1 MGTHYFAGKQLLPKR
16 RVSSGSGRRSN
27 SSKRSRKTRDL
38 DSGSLISIVRDATSQ
53 GGVVTWA
60 ELRDEFQD
68 LKRLRNLVRGLVRNG
83 ELEQDRAGNYYLPGA
98 SGSDELCT
106 GLVVEATKNMA
117 GRLAVRVLEAPSLTL
132 RTTLQ
137 TDELLA
143 LPAID
148 RSKRATIWPRIG
160 DEVKFLPVGTL
171 PPNSSP
177 PNSSPTKTDSDQ
189 SARSQLVAQIVEVST
204 HSSAPIVGVL
214 ERSKYGAYID
224 SLSPDY
230 RGRVALD
237 NLPDG
242 VAEGDTVSARITGSD
257 RHSLRGDVTGVISR
271 GDVADAAAVSLIAS
285 HGVPEEWPDDA
296 VAQAQGLPSAVQPG
310 RFRSRTDLQSLP
322 LVTIDGADARDFDD
336 AVFAEAI
343 RGGGWR
349 LVVAIADVAHY
360 VKSASP
366 LDNAAFERG
375 NSVYLPDRVIP
386 MLPKSLSNGL
396 CSLRPNEPR
405 LSLVCDMKIAK
416 SGRITA
422 FEFYDAVIC
431 SWARLTYSQVNSY
444 YEGDGELP
452 VAEEGYAGRSSQQTS
467 EGVRTNVDELRRV
480 YSVLLKARSERGAL
494 EFETR
499 SGVLKIEEGR
509 VAEII
514 EVTRNDAHRL
524 IEEAM
529 ISANV
534 CAAKFIGGK
543 DARALYRVHEPP
555 QAEKQDVLRDALA
568 YAGIRVRDMPSDPKA
583 LATLLEPL
591 SGRDDAWL
599 LYSLILRAMS
609 QACYQPENKGH
620 FGLALTDYMHF
631 TSPIRRYPDLIVH
644 RVIKALVRGKRAP
657 LQAMDKLIQA
667 GDHLST
673 TERRAEDVERGV
685 SNWLKCDFVAGKVGE
700 TFAGTVVGVQD
711 FGLFV
716 ELDGY
721 FVQGLVHISNLGE
734 DYFNFQPAS
743 QSLVG
748 DRSGR
753 SFQLGDQFEVV
764 LLDVQAPQGKLDLVP
779 AEKQKT
785 ARNKSAGNGRKES
798 PKRSR
803 NKKGRNK
810 R

>member
-1 MGTHYFAGKQLLPKR
+1 MSKR
-16 RVSSGSGRRSN
+16 RVSSGSSRRNN
-27 SSKRSRKTRDL
+27 SSKRSRAAQDL
-38 DSGSLISIVRDATSQ
+38 DAGTLISLIRDATSQ

-60 ELRDEFQD
+60 ELREEFRD

-98 SGSDELCT
+98 EGSGEFCV
-106 GLVVEATKNMA
+106 GLVVAAGRDMA
-117 GRLAVRVLEAPSLTL
+117 GRLAVRVLEAGSALAKK
-132 RTTLQ
+132 
-137 TDELLA
+137 DELLT
-143 LPAID
+143 LPAPD
-148 RSKRATIWPRIG
+148 RDKRSTLWLREG
-160 DEVKFLPVGTL
+160 DQVHFLPVNTGL
-171 PPNSSP
+171 SS
-177 PNSSPTKTDSDQ
+177 SSDGSKV
-189 SARSQLVAQIVEVST
+189 QLAAQIVGVSE
-204 HSSAPIVGVL
+204 HSPTPVVGVL
-214 ERSKYGAYID
+214 EHGKFGAYID
-224 SLSPDY
+224 SLSPNF

-237 NLPDG
+237 AVPSG
-242 VAEGDTVSARITGSD
+242 ISEGDTVSVRVSGSD
-257 RHSLRGDVTGVISR
+257 RHSLRGDVTGVVSR

-296 VAQAQGLPSAVQPG
+296 IAQAKGLPSVVQPG

-336 AVFAEAI
+336 AVFAESR

-360 VKSASP
+360 VKSGSP
-366 LDNAAFERG
+366 LDNAALERG

-386 MLPKSLSNGL
+386 MLPESLSNGL

-416 SGRITA
+416 SGRITG

-444 YEGDGELP
+444 YQDGDELP
-452 VAEEGYAGRSSQQTS
+452 VADDGYGERSSQQTS
-467 EGVRTNVDELRRV
+467 EGVRANVDELRRV
-480 YSVLLKARSERGAL
+480 FAALQKARAERGAL

-499 SGVLKIEEGR
+499 SGVLRIEEGR

-534 CAAKFIGGK
+534 CAAKYIGGN

-555 QAEKQDVLRDALA
+555 QADKADVLRDALA
-568 YAGIRVRDMPSDPKA
+568 YAGIRVRDVPSDPKA

-591 SGRDDAWL
+591 AGREDAWL

-620 FGLALTDYMHF
+620 FGLALSDYMHF

-644 RVIKALVRGKRAP
+644 RVIKALVQGKRAP
-657 LQAMDKLIQA
+657 LQAMDKLIQT

-685 SNWLKCDFVAGKVGE
+685 SNWLKCDFVSGKVGE

-721 FVQGLVHISNLGE
+721 YVQGLVHISNLGE
-734 DYFNFQPAS
+734 DYFNYQAAS

-753 SFQLGDQFEVV
+753 TFKLGDQFEVV

-779 AEKQKT
+779 AENHKKQK
-785 ARNKSAGNGRKES
+785 RDHKDSS
-798 PKRSR
+798 KRSKDKNK
-803 NKKGRNK
+803 NKKKRKGR
-810 R
+810 

>member
-1 MGTHYFAGKQLLPKR
+1 LSKR
-16 RVSSGSGRRSN
+16 PVSAGSGRRKN
-27 SSKRSRKTRDL
+27 SSKSARKSRDL
-38 DSGSLISIVRDATSQ
+38 DASNLISIIGEATSQ

-60 ELRDEFQD
+60 ELRDEFRD

-83 ELEQDRAGNYYLPGA
+83 ELEQDRAGNYFLPGA
-98 SGSDELCT
+98 SGVDDLSL
-106 GLVVEATKNMA
+106 GLVVAATRAMP
-117 GRLAVRVLEAPSLTL
+117 GRTAIRVLDPGSSETEK
-132 RTTLQ
+132 
-137 TDELLA
+137 DELLP
-143 LPAID
+143 LPVPD
-148 RSKRATIWPRIG
+148 RGKREMLWLREG
-160 DEVKFLPVGTL
+160 DEVRFRPIGLRSPN
-171 PPNSSP
+171 PNS
-177 PNSSPTKTDSDQ
+177 D
-189 SARSQLVAQIVEVST
+189 LHWGAQVIEVSR
-204 HSSAPIVGVL
+204 HSQAPLVGVL
-214 ERSKYGAYID
+214 ERSKYGPYID
-224 SLSPDY
+224 SLSPDF
-230 RGRVALD
+230 RGRVALEAV
-237 NLPDG
+237 PEG
-242 VAEGDTVSARITGSD
+242 VSEGDTVSVRVTGSD
-257 RHSLRGDVTGVISR
+257 RHSLRGDVTGMISR

-285 HGVPEEWPDDA
+285 HGVPEDWPEEALD
-296 VAQAQGLPSAVQPG
+296 QAKGLPLVVQPG
-310 RFRSRTDLQSLP
+310 RFRSRTDLQDLP

-336 AVFAEAI
+336 AVFAQAGS
-343 RGGGWR
+343 GGGWR

-360 VKSASP
+360 VKSGSP
-366 LDNAAFERG
+366 LDNTAFERG

-386 MLPKSLSNGL
+386 MLPESLSNGL

-416 SGRITA
+416 SGLITE

-431 SWARLTYSQVNSY
+431 SWARLTYNQVNSY
-444 YEGDGELP
+444 YTDAVDLPLGD
-452 VAEEGYAGRSSQQTS
+452 EGYGKRTAQQS
-467 EGVRTNVDELRRV
+467 NDGVRANVDELRRV
-480 YSVLLKARSERGAL
+480 YAALLRARSKRGAL

-499 SGVLKIEEGR
+499 SGVLRIEEGR

-543 DARALYRVHEPP
+543 AARALYRVHEPP
-555 QAEKQDVLRDALA
+555 QADKADVLRDALA
-568 YAGIRVRDMPSDPKA
+568 YAGIRVQDVPSDPKA

-591 SGRDDAWL
+591 AGREDAWL

-644 RVIKALVRGKRAP
+644 RVIKALVHGKRAP
-657 LQAMDKLIQA
+657 LQAMDKLVQA
-667 GDHLST
+667 GEHLSN

-685 SNWLKCDFVAGKVGE
+685 SNWLKCDFVASKVGE
-700 TFAGTVVGVQD
+700 TFSGTVVGVQD

-734 DYFNFQPAS
+734 DYFSLQPSS

-753 SFQLGDQFEVV
+753 SFQLGDQFDVV
-764 LLDVQAPQGKLDLVP
+764 LLDVQAPQGKLDLEL
-779 AEKQKT
+779 ASNHK
-785 ARNKSAGNGRKES
+785 ANKRKRRESA
-798 PKRSR
+798 KRSK
-803 NKKGRNK
+803 NKKNRKGR
-810 R
+810 

>member
-1 MGTHYFAGKQLLPKR
+1 MSKR
-16 RVSSGSGRRSN
+16 RVSTGSSRQNN
-27 SSKRSRKTRDL
+27 SSKPSRKSRDL
-38 DSGSLISIVRDATSQ
+38 DAGTLISLIRDATSQ

-60 ELRDEFQD
+60 ELRAEFQD

-98 SGSDELCT
+98 AGSGEFCV
-106 GLVVEATKNMA
+106 GLVVAAGREMA
-117 GRLAVRVLEAPSLTL
+117 GRLAVRVIEADDSAVKK
-132 RTTLQ
+132 
-137 TDELLA
+137 DDLLA
-143 LPAID
+143 LPEPD
-148 RSKRATIWPRIG
+148 RDKRATLWLREG
-160 DEVKFLPVGTL
+160 DQVHFLPLRAGQ
-171 PPNSSP
+171 PSS
-177 PNSSPTKTDSDQ
+177 SDGSPELL
-189 SARSQLVAQIVEVST
+189 AAQIIEVSE
-204 HSSAPIVGVL
+204 HSPVPIVGVL
-214 ERSKYGAYID
+214 ERGKFGAYID
-224 SLSPDY
+224 SLSPNF

-237 NLPDG
+237 TVPSGIAD
-242 VAEGDTVSARITGSD
+242 GDTVEVRVSGSD
-257 RHSLRGDVTGVISR
+257 RHSLRGDVTGVVSR

-296 VAQAQGLPSAVQPG
+296 LTQASGLPSAVQPG
-310 RFRSRTDLQSLP
+310 RFNSRTDLQALP
-322 LVTIDGADARDFDD
+322 FVTIDGADARDFDD
-336 AVFAEAI
+336 AVYAESR

-360 VKSASP
+360 VKSGSP
-366 LDNAAFERG
+366 LDNAALERG

-386 MLPKSLSNGL
+386 MLPESLSNGL
-396 CSLRPNEPR
+396 CSLRPDEPR

-416 SGRITA
+416 SGRITG

-444 YEGDGELP
+444 YQNGDELP
-452 VAEEGYAGRSSQQTS
+452 VAADGYGDRGSQETS
-467 EGVRTNVDELRRV
+467 EGVRANVDELRRV
-480 YSVLLKARSERGAL
+480 FVALQKARSERGAL

-499 SGVLKIEEGR
+499 SGVLRIEEGR

-534 CAAKFIGGK
+534 CAAKFIGSK

-555 QAEKQDVLRDALA
+555 QADKADVLRDALA
-568 YAGIRVRDMPSDPKA
+568 YAGIRVRDVPSDPKA

-591 SGRDDAWL
+591 AGRDDAWL

-644 RVIKALVRGKRAP
+644 RVIKALVHGKRAP
-657 LQAMDKLIQA
+657 LQAMDKLIQT
-667 GDHLST
+667 GEHLST

-685 SNWLKCDFVAGKVGE
+685 SNWLKCDFVSGKVGE
-700 TFAGTVVGVQD
+700 NFAGTVVGVQD

-721 FVQGLVHISNLGE
+721 YVQGLVHISNLGE
-734 DYFNFQPAS
+734 DYFNYQASS

-748 DRSGR
+748 DRSGKT
-753 SFQLGDQFEVV
+753 FQLGDQFEVV
-764 LLDVQAPQGKLDLVP
+764 LLDVQAPQGKLDLVL
-779 AEKQKT
+779 AENSRAKKK
-785 ARNKSAGNGRKES
+785 RDRKDS
-798 PKRSR
+798 SKRSKTKKKR
-803 NKKGRNK
+803 KGR
-810 R
+810 

>member
-1 MGTHYFAGKQLLPKR
+1 LSKR
-16 RVSSGSGRRSN
+16 RVPSGSNRNNN
-27 SSKRSRKTRDL
+27 SSKRSRKAQDL
-38 DSGSLISIVRDATSQ
+38 DAGTLIAVIRDATSQ

-60 ELRDEFQD
+60 ELRDQFQD
-68 LKRLRNLVRGLVRNG
+68 LKRLRSLARGLVRNG

-98 SGSDELCT
+98 EGAGEFCV
-106 GLVVEATKNMA
+106 GLVVAAGRDIA
-117 GRLAVRVLEAPSLTL
+117 GRLAIQVLDPGSSAAKKDD
-132 RTTLQ
+132 R
-137 TDELLA
+137 LA
-143 LPAID
+143 LPEPD
-148 RSKRATIWPRIG
+148 RAKRSTLWLREG
-160 DEVKFLPVGTL
+160 DQVHFLPVSTGL
-171 PPNSSP
+171 SSSGDGSEV
-177 PNSSPTKTDSDQ
+177 NL
-189 SARSQLVAQIVEVST
+189 AAQIIEVSE
-204 HSSAPIVGVL
+204 HSAATIVGVL
-214 ERSKYGAYID
+214 EHGKFGAYID
-224 SLSPDY
+224 SLSPNF

-237 NLPDG
+237 TVPSGIAD
-242 VAEGDTVSARITGSD
+242 GDTVSVRVSGSD
-257 RHSLRGDVTGVISR
+257 RHSLRGDVTGVVSR

-296 VAQAQGLPSAVQPG
+296 IAQAEGLPAAVQPG
-310 RFRSRTDLQSLP
+310 RFHSRTDLQALP

-336 AVFAEAI
+336 AVFAESR

-360 VKSASP
+360 VKSGSP
-366 LDNAAFERG
+366 LDNAALERG

-386 MLPKSLSNGL
+386 MLPESLSNGL
-396 CSLRPNEPR
+396 CSLRPDEPR

-416 SGRITA
+416 SGRITD

-444 YEGDGELP
+444 YQDGDELP
-452 VAEEGYAGRSSQQTS
+452 VAADGYGERSSQQTS
-467 EGVRTNVDELRRV
+467 EGVRANVDELRRV
-480 YSVLLKARSERGAL
+480 FVALQKARSERGAL

-499 SGVLKIEEGR
+499 SGVLRIEGGR

-534 CAAKFIGGK
+534 CAAKYIGGN

-555 QAEKQDVLRDALA
+555 QADKADVLRDALA
-568 YAGIRVRDMPSDPKA
+568 YAGIRVRDVPSDPKA

-591 SGRDDAWL
+591 AGRDDAWL

-644 RVIKALVRGKRAP
+644 RVIKALVHGKRVP
-657 LQAMDKLIQA
+657 LQAMDKLIQT
-667 GDHLST
+667 GEHLST

-685 SNWLKCDFVAGKVGE
+685 SNWLKCDFVSGKVGE

-716 ELDGY
+716 ELDGFY
-721 FVQGLVHISNLGE
+721 VQGLVHISNLGE
-734 DYFNFQPAS
+734 DYFNYQASS

-753 SFQLGDQFEVV
+753 TFQLGDQFDVV

-779 AEKQKT
+779 AESHKKQKSDRKGT
-785 ARNKSAGNGRKES
+785 SKHSKGKSK
-798 PKRSR
+798 
-803 NKKGRNK
+803 NKKKRKGR
-810 R
+810 